1 MAAPTAKRG
10 ATAYAFDDEPMQFGG
25 TVGALFIML
34 FSHALLYYLYLS
46 LELHGG
52 ALFVPTELSRY
63 AAFLAEHAVPTA
75 SEVGVYAAFIAL
87 QTFLALVLPGLVLPG
102 LPVRSLGGKRLDYN
116 CNGWAAWVVT
126 QLIVASLHFSGT
138 FSVEWAADH
147 YGALLTTMVCT
158 GDAVALAVYA
168 AGFLPRVPGEGHAG
182 AFRRERMTGSHVYDF
197 FMGASLNP
205 RFGGPRAGGLDIKM
219 WAEVRV
225 SWITL
230 FLLTLSAATKAA
242 SERGGEVG
250 ASFWIMLMAHWLYT
264 NACVKGE
271 ECIIT
276 TWDIAHEKWGW
287 MLCFWN
293 LAGVPIL
300 YTWNCMY
307 LLKHPAAAVPGGAAA
322 AAVLFVLYLCAY
334 FVWDT
339 ANSQKNYFRLVLNGT
354 YKKPRP
360 WYIFPQLPWKVVQ
373 KPAYIRTKAGRRS
386 SSTAGGSTRG
396 RSTTRWT
403 SASRC
408 AGASSAAPPT
418 SCRTST
424 SASSPAS
431 SRTAPRATTSAAPP
445 STATTGGSTRRW
457 CRTSSSPASGERGA
471 AAAALGIGDHGRGS
485 GECGVAVAEVEVK
498 GQREGQPRRMPDF
511 LKFL

>member
-1 MAAPTAKRG
+1 MPRSTSSPARRARSPRASPKPKNG
-10 ATAYAFDDEPMQFGG
+10 GSNGGANGGHKNGGANGVATAYAFDDEPMQFGG

-182 AFRRERMTGSHVYDF
+182 SFRRERMTGSHVYDF

-307 LLKHPAAAVPGGAAA
+307 LLKHPAAAVPGGPAA

-354 YKKPRP
+354 YKPRP

-373 KPAYIRTKAGRRS
+373 KPAYIRTKAGTPLLVDGWWKYARKIHY
-386 SSTAGGSTRG
+386 TMDICFALCWGLVCG
-396 RSTTRWT
+396 TTHFLPYFYFCFFTGFITHR
-403 SASRC
+403 ASRDHERC
-408 AGASSAAPPT
+408 AAKY
-418 SCRTST
+418 
-424 SASSPAS
+424 
-431 SRTAPRATTSAAPP
+431 
-445 STATTGGSTRRW
+445 
-457 CRTSSSPASGERGA
+457 
-471 AAAALGIGDHGRGS
+471 GDDWRKYTQMVPYVLIP
-485 GECGVAVAEVEVK
+485 GVW
-498 GQREGQPRRMPDF
+498 
-511 LKFL
+511 